1 MRRSVYGDEAGRAVV
16 RSELRAGGQ
25 SVSRAA
31 APDEGEARAGSSGL
45 ADAAKRE
52 EINIFD
58 EAGRRDEVASVV
70 EEAVLRLNRR

>member
-1 MRRSVYGDEAGRAVV
+1 MVMKLGGLSCAVSYALEDEAYRGLPRLMKERLGPEVV
-16 RSELRAGGQ
+16 GWLTRRE
-25 SVSRAA
+25 V
-31 APDEGEARAGSSGL
+31 
-45 ADAAKRE
+45 KRE